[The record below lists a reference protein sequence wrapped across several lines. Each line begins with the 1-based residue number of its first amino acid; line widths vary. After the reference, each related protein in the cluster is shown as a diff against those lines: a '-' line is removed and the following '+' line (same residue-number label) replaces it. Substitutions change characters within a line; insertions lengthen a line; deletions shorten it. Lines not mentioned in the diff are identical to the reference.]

1 MHNLDKIEKIFGMIG
16 SDSDGETLN
25 AVALIKRNLK
35 AQGKNWND
43 FSKHL
48 FGAAPRR
55 EKQYSKRPGSAWDM
69 PEGQWDEPPSHPN
82 CKSGFDDDYFRREK
96 AKSDQ
101 QFNEARQR
109 SRESAER
116 RENESYNEYKSRE
129 EKPHANN
136 GKYSYGDPYPG
147 YSEHKKMA
155 LELVNTIINKTS
167 TMTQWETS
175 FIQDIYNKNICMA
188 RSLSSKQESILQR
201 IYEQYIKS

>member
-1 MHNLDKIEKIFGMIG
+1 MIG
-16 SDSDGETLN
+16 SDSDGEIVN

-48 FGAAPRR
+48 FGATPRQ

-116 RENESYNEYKSRE
+116 RAREQREQDSQTYGSGRYK
-129 EKPHANN
+129 AQ
-136 GKYSYGDPYPG
+136 DPYPG
-147 YSEHKKMA
+147 YAEHKKMSMAIVA
-155 LELVNTIINKTS
+155 LI
-167 TMTQWETS
+167 MTGKNPMTEWETA
-175 FIQDIYNKNICMA
+175 FAKDIYNKNICHA
-188 RSLSSKQESILQR
+188 KSLSSKQESILQR
-201 IYEQYIKS
+201 IYEQYIKT